1 MPLFCSP
8 PNWFKTS
15 RVFRFFRRKETEGAA
30 AAAAAQ
36 DDHKDGLAAEKAC
49 VVGNGR
55 CASKSSSGVV
65 EKTSLER
72 EFSAVEN
79 VNSPRG
85 GVNSEETFAN
95 DNLLGSCSPSDTN
108 LERERMNAEGHSGK
122 QTADPKPAE
131 TAVQRGEQKQRSI
144 EEMEFLE
151 QHVNAIFPQQPTTSN
166 APQLSPLVRVDG
178 DQAGSDDLQA
188 DKFFHPA
195 MILPAK
201 QNANKQYLA
210 PNAATN
216 DPLTLQPQQLPQQL
230 IHKQLLINQ
239 QRRTSLQQPIF
250 EHENNEGLKGP
261 HHQPYSDFLSDED
274 LKGSSR
280 ARTPPRGWES
290 DRIAR
295 SI

>member
-36 DDHKDGLAAEKAC
+36 DDRKDALAAEKAC

-55 CASKSSSGVV
+55 GAGKPSSGVA

-72 EFSAVEN
+72 EFSTVVN

-95 DNLLGSCSPSDTN
+95 DNLGSCSPGDTN
-108 LERERMNAEGHSGK
+108 LERERMNAEEHNISK

-216 DPLTLQPQQLPQQL
+216 DQLTLQPQQLPQQL

-239 QRRTSLQQPIF
+239 
-250 EHENNEGLKGP
+250 
-261 HHQPYSDFLSDED
+261 
-274 LKGSSR
+274 
-280 ARTPPRGWES
+280 
-290 DRIAR
+290 
-295 SI
+295 